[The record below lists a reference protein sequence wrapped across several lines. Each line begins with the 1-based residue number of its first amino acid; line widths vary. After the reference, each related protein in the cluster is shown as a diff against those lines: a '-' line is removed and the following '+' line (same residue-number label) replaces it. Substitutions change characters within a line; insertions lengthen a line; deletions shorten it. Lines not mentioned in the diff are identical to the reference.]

1 MTKSFTINLRPMSD
15 IETRETLISVT
26 VSGFGTL
33 PPSDSYQVLCFIT
46 NLMSE
51 IEGMVGGL
59 DRRWKLLHRA
69 QKTSS
74 GWFARF
80 KRLQMIEQ

>member
-1 MTKSFTINLRPMSD
+1 MTKPFTINLRPASN
-15 IETRETLISVT
+15 IETRETVMSIT

-33 PPSDSYQVLCFIT
+33 PPSEELDALNFLQCI
-46 NLMSE
+46 MEE
-51 IEGMVGGL
+51 IEGMSGSL
-59 DRRWKLLHRA
+59 DYRWKLLRRA
-69 QKTSS
+69 QKVSS